1 MTYGKENDDKMKMPP
16 NLESERTPFLRVTA
30 KGKLFP
36 YVVHHP
42 SGRVANGLI
51 GCDEKE
57 SRDQE

>member
-42 SGRVANGLI
+42 SVRVANGLI
-51 GCDEKE
+51 GCDEK
-57 SRDQE
+57 